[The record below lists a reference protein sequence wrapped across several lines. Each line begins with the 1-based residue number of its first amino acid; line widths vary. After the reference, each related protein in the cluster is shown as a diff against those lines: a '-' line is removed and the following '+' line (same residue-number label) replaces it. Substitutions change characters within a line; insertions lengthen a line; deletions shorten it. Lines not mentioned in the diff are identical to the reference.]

1 MFNYCQ
7 HCATRL
13 WSDYAKTLGDC
24 PECEEPD
31 KPLQDL
37 EDDLESIFN
46 QPKETL
52 CTSSGKRK
60 RSTTVISATG
70 QTMAAYRGTGSG
82 HVSHRVSP

>member
-1 MFNYCQ
+1 MFNCCQ

-13 WSDYAKTLGDC
+13 WSDYAKKLGVC

-46 QPKETL
+46 QQEQLP
-52 CTSSGKRK
+52 
-60 RSTTVISATG
+60 
-70 QTMAAYRGTGSG
+70 
-82 HVSHRVSP
+82 

>member
-7 HCATRL
+7 CCDARL
-13 WSDYAKTLGDC
+13 WSSYAKNLGVC

-46 QPKETL
+46 QQKANHAHHME
-52 CTSSGKRK
+52 S
-60 RSTTVISATG
+60 
-70 QTMAAYRGTGSG
+70 Y
-82 HVSHRVSP
+82 

>member
-13 WSDYAKTLGDC
+13 WSSYTKNLGVC

-46 QPKETL
+46 QPKVNHAHHLENE
-52 CTSSGKRK
+52 
-60 RSTTVISATG
+60 
-70 QTMAAYRGTGSG
+70 
-82 HVSHRVSP
+82 

>member
-13 WSDYAKTLGDC
+13 WSDYAKTLRVC

-37 EDDLESIFN
+37 EEVLEDSGFPLENNSLQSIDK
-46 QPKETL
+46 PTE
-52 CTSSGKRK
+52 
-60 RSTTVISATG
+60 
-70 QTMAAYRGTGSG
+70 
-82 HVSHRVSP
+82 